1 MKANL
6 RTLAALTLFTAS
18 LSGVALAQSYE
29 HNVRASIPFNFYAG
43 NKLQHAGT
51 YLFAINLESGN
62 VAIVFRE
69 NNTGWFLQGA
79 PEDGSKRAIA
89 LLTFRTDGR
98 NIYVLEKIQWPDFGA
113 SFDVKKV
120 PGDVVE
126 NRSADSTETV
136 VAQLVR

>member
-6 RTLAALTLFTAS
+6 RTLAALTLLTVS
-18 LSGVALAQSYE
+18 LTGAALAQSYE
-29 HNVRASIPFNFYAG
+29 HNIRANIPFNFYAG

-51 YLFAINLESGN
+51 YLFAINLDSYN
-62 VAIVFRE
+62 IAIVSRDK
-69 NNTGWFLQGA
+69 NTGWFLQGA
-79 PEDGSKRAIA
+79 PEDGSKTGVA

-98 NIYVLEKIQWPDFGA
+98 NGYVLEKVQWPDFGA

-120 PGDVVE
+120 LADVVE